1 MQKLDFSGLACPM
14 PVIKLKKF
22 LAQNPDLIDAFEM
35 SVSDQGAL
43 RDIPAFCAQQNLH
56 CVLKEQAGSVIRFE
70 IQRQTI

>member
-22 LAQNPDLIDAFEM
+22 LAQNPGLMDAFEV

-43 RDIPAFCAQQNLH
+43 KDVPAFCSQQNLH
-56 CVLKEQAGSVIRFE
+56 CVLKEQADSVIRFE
-70 IQRQTI
+70 IQRQSI